1 MNTTSDQHARC
12 VARLPAFVGGTLPAV
27 EAKAVAAHTAECSE
41 CRAEL
46 DIARRVHKHFAR
58 EWRNVAPLL
67 DDARE
72 HDSFDRL
79 WAQITADA
87 PPRAPQRDRFN
98 WTSRLTALAAT
109 VTIAASYLWYGAAG
123 VPLYRTLADPT
134 SRGCVALHVQFRT
147 PMQPAEDR
155 ELIESTGARIV
166 DGPDTL
172 GTYTLRASD
181 PAESLRLLRALPDV
195 TVAEPA
201 DC

>member
-12 VARLPAFVGGTLPAV
+12 VARLPAFVGGTLPAA
-27 EAKAVAAHTAECSE
+27 EARAVAAHTAECSE

-46 DIARRVHKHFAR
+46 NIARRVHKHFAR

-67 DDARE
+67 DDASE
-72 HDSFDRL
+72 DDGFDRL

-87 PPRAPQRDRFN
+87 SPRAPQRDRWN
-98 WTSRLTALAAT
+98 WTSRLTTLAAT
-109 VTIAASYLWYGAAG
+109 VTIAASYLWYGAAE
-123 VPLYRTLADPT
+123 VPIYRTLADPT

-147 PMQPAEDR
+147 ATRPGEDR
-155 ELIESTGARIV
+155 ALIESTGARIV
-166 DGPDTL
+166 DGPDAL

>member
-1 MNTTSDQHARC
+1 
-12 VARLPAFVGGTLPAV
+12 VARLPAFVGGTLPAA

-67 DDARE
+67 DDASE
-72 HDSFDRL
+72 DDGFDRL

-87 PPRAPQRDRFN
+87 PPHAPQRDRWN
-98 WTSRLTALAAT
+98 WTSRLTTLAAT
-109 VTIAASYLWYGAAG
+109 VAIGASYLWYGAAE
-123 VPLYRTLADPT
+123 VPIYRTLADPT
-134 SRGCVALHVQFRT
+134 SRGCVAMHVQFRAAT
-147 PMQPAEDR
+147 RPEEDR
-155 ELIESTGARIV
+155 ALIESTGARIV
-166 DGPDTL
+166 DGPDAL